1 MPRSSL
7 VAVFFACLPLWALSE
22 PEPADARVDATDP
35 KAFHSIGSAVAAAP
49 LKKDGRKRW
58 VIEVGPGSYA
68 ERVRIPREAGPI
80 LLRGAGSERTKV
92 VLERNANDL
101 DAAGR
106 AVGTSESWVFRVDAD
121 AFEAQ
126 DLSVENASRKV
137 GQAVA
142 LRVDGDRVVFRRCV
156 LLGRQDTLLVSRGRH
171 FFDRCAIAGTVDFIF
186 GSATAF
192 FDRCDI
198 RVLGKGYV
206 AAPST
211 PPEQPYG
218 LVFADC
224 DVGMRAEPG
233 AQTYLARPWR
243 EHGAALYLRC
253 RLGACVRK
261 EGWDNWRQPEREKTA
276 RFQEAESTGPGGDV
290 SARVRWARPVL
301 SVQAVTPAKVLG
313 GADSWDPSV
322 R

>member
-1 MPRSSL
+1 MPWPRFPLLLLAWTSL
-7 VAVFFACLPLWALSE
+7 QAQE
-22 PEPADARVDATDP
+22 PEAASLRVDAADP
-35 KAFHSIGSAVAAAP
+35 KAFHDIQTAINAIFLLKHAKGRRLVVDVA
-49 LKKDGRKRW
+49 
-58 VIEVGPGSYA
+58 PGLYA
-68 ERVRIPREAGPI
+68 ERVRIPRGVGPV
-80 LLRGAGSERTKV
+80 LLRGAGPERTKV

-101 DAAGR
+101 EAGR
-106 AVGTSESWVFRVDAD
+106 PVGTSESYVVRVDAD
-121 AFEAQ
+121 DFEAEG
-126 DLSVENASRKV
+126 LTIENASKKA

-142 LRVDGDRVVFRRCV
+142 LRLEGDRIVFRGCA
-156 LLGRQDTLLVSRGRH
+156 LLGRQDTLLVNKGRH
-171 FFDRCAIAGTVDFIF
+171 LFERCAIAGTVDFIF

-198 RVLGKGYV
+198 RVLGNGYV

-211 PPEQPYG
+211 PAEQPFG
-218 LVFADC
+218 LVFVDC
-224 DVGMRAEPG
+224 DVGLQAAPEVR
-233 AQTYLARPWR
+233 TYLGRPWR

-261 EGWDNWRQPEREKTA
+261 EGWDNWRQPDREKTA
-276 RFQEAESTGPGGDV
+276 RFQEADSTGPGGDV

-301 SVQAVTPAKVLG
+301 SVHAVTPAKVLG